1 MKLSSWFH
9 KCRQQLIESTEL
21 HQRGEERFVEEG
33 DTGPPQKKIVKR
45 EKGHKTNKQTNK
57 TGKRENQH
65 VKREGRLSLKT

>member
-1 MKLSSWFH
+1 MKAQNF
-9 KCRQQLIESTEL
+9 I
-21 HQRGEERFVEEG
+21 RGERNGLWRREIRA
-33 DTGPPQKKIVKR
+33 PPKKKIVKR